1 MATDRQTP
9 CLYYICAGL
18 CKKGRKV
25 LIHMSV
31 QWNYTDFNI
40 ENHNIT
46 FDNSEK
52 DGVLISIP
60 FADDTAQCIKD
71 KLNEIISQGMDEW
84 ARLGTW
90 NGILKGYMP
99 APKDL
104 LLNARMQIRYD
115 HELGVQ
121 YYIVATIT
129 ELIPDVKEIWIDK
142 EVLVT
147 SLLPELHNELVSYCR
162 YKLDKILFPSW

>member
-1 MATDRQTP
+1 MINEFQ
-9 CLYYICAGL
+9 
-18 CKKGRKV
+18 
-25 LIHMSV
+25 
-31 QWNYTDFNI
+31 YTDFNI

-46 FDNSEK
+46 FDDSGK

-60 FADDTAQCIKD
+60 FADDTVQCIKD

-90 NGILKGYMP
+90 NGIVKGYMP

-115 HELGVQ
+115 RELGVQ

-147 SLLPELHNELVSYCR
+147 SSSELHNEVVSYCR